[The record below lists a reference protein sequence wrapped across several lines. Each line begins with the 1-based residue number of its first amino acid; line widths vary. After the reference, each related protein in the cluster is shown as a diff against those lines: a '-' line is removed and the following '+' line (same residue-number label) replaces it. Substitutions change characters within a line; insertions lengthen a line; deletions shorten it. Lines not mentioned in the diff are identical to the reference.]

1 VTGGAQWRPQST
13 FAAICRIIASGSAPK
28 DCVRKTIWLPD
39 TRSPEFA
46 ERVRR
51 ESLALRGRPSEDEA
65 LDWIEDA
72 MADDEA

>member
-1 VTGGAQWRPQST
+1 MATPVNVRRNMQNYRERLRAQGLRP
-13 FAAICRIIASGSAPK
+13 
-28 DCVRKTIWLPD
+28 KTIWLPD

-46 ERVRR
+46 EHIRQ
-51 ESLALRGRPSEDEA
+51 ESIALRGRPSEDDA